1 MNPDVVAH
9 AYNPSIWEAKAG
21 GSQVPGQSGLQS
33 LSTPNPPKK
42 KKKKPN
48 KPKKQKPKK
57 DITDSSRDPI

>member
-42 KKKKPN
+42 KKKKT
-48 KPKKQKPKK
+48 KQTQKTKTK
-57 DITDSSRDPI
+57 ERYYR